1 MFSDR
6 RISGK
11 SQFTGRVVAIESG
24 NVVHTFSRLKRNHMV
39 QVIAAH
45 QEIQNQKAGDTEML
59 VSKAFNPVVL
69 KTDNG
74 KRDGLPPAAARTQ
87 DST

>member
-1 MFSDR
+1 
-6 RISGK
+6 
-11 SQFTGRVVAIESG
+11 
-24 NVVHTFSRLKRNHMV
+24 MV